1 MIATNTIA
9 PISGSLRALVQRIRQ
24 ETAMED
30 FKDAHDADVLGRL
43 LELLDQADA
52 ILVQLDEAEQH
63 IQSNAD
69 LSEAGRTKQMIETV
83 AGIYKQLAF
92 VSKAATDREAAAS
105 DLKRKLET
113 LPAPSGDPVVARL
126 DEWEV
131 RERLR
136 GMSQAERMAAYLRA
150 TEQGNVA
157 VLRAVEQDPLQELFV
172 PKEYAVRVRQEHL
185 EKTKMKE
192 WRRWQTLRFAM
203 ERLQILAN
211 SIEFQMA
218 GYGKVPSF
226 PTPPTRQTDLKMQ
239 NGQEPP
245 AKSKAD
251 APPSGGVQGLQ

>member
-9 PISGSLRALVQRIRQ
+9 PISGSLRALVQRIRE

-63 IQSNAD
+63 IQSNVD
-69 LSEAGRTKQMIETV
+69 LSESGRTKQMIETV

-92 VSKAATDREAAAS
+92 LGKAAKDREAAAS

-113 LPAPSGDPVVARL
+113 LPAPSGDLMAARL
-126 DEWEV
+126 VEWEV

-136 GMSQAERMAAYLRA
+136 GMSQAERMAVYLRA

-185 EKTKMKE
+185 EKTQMKE

-218 GYGKVPSF
+218 GYGKVPAF
-226 PTPPTRQTDLKMQ
+226 PAPPTGQTDLKLK

-251 APPSGGVQGLQ
+251 APPAGTPQFQ